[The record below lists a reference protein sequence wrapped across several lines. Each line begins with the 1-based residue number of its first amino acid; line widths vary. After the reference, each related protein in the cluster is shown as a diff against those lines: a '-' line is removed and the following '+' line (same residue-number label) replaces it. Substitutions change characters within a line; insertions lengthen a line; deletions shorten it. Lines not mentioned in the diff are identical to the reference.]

1 MENKRKNNGEGSIF
15 QVSDNKWIAKISLG
29 TRKDGKPNIKQ
40 FSGKTEAV
48 VKNKLKEFKK
58 SSDYKLKHMP
68 SNDTVKS
75 YFTMWLKEFQYNK
88 LKPLSYDR
96 LESTV
101 NNHIIPNLG
110 NIKIDKVT
118 REQIQVLINELHH
131 KGLSYS
137 SIKKVYVALNSCY
150 KHAMIDDVVLKNPC
164 LGIVL
169 PSQTETTKQI
179 TAFTDNEVEQI
190 KLELVRTK
198 ANGDM
203 YYTFGYAFLLIL
215 NTGLRMG
222 EALSL
227 LYANS
232 IKVIVDKEKL
242 FLDVYPI
249 IKNDRT
255 LVPMRA
261 IFEKLGATVDWDD
274 KTKTVIA
281 TKDGV
286 EIKLTIDKDTAMIN
300 GLETKLD
307 TPATIENSRTMV
319 PVRFISEALGKTVE
333 WDGENRYVIVK

>member
-1 MENKRKNNGEGSIF
+1 MNRTRKSNGEGSIF
-15 QVSDNKWIAKISLG
+15 QVSENKWVAKISMG
-29 TRKDGKPNIKQ
+29 IREDGKPNIKQ
-40 FSGKTEAV
+40 FSGKTETI

-58 SSDYKLKHMP
+58 SRDYELKHKP

-75 YFTMWLKEFQYNK
+75 YFTMWLKEFKYNK

-110 NIKIDKVT
+110 GIKIDKVT
-118 REQIQVLINELHH
+118 RERIQVLINKLYH

-150 KHAMIDDVVLKNPC
+150 KYAMIDDVVLKNPC

-169 PSQTETTKQI
+169 PSQTETTRQI
-179 TAFTDNEVEQI
+179 TAFTDSEVEQI
-190 KLELVRTK
+190 KAELVRTK

-227 LYANS
+227 MWGFWDGSHWLKNAPVFDDDWS
-232 IKVIVDKEKL
+232 VKL
-242 FLDVYPI
+242 SGQQYIDLVYNKWWTQENGKTASDGTFNVKGYYGDYLI
-249 IKNDRT
+249 TASKDGKT
-255 LVPMRA
+255 S
-261 IFEKLGATVDWDD
+261 TVDVKCYKGND
-274 KTKTVIA
+274 
-281 TKDGV
+281 
-286 EIKLTIDKDTAMIN
+286 N
-300 GLETKLD
+300 
-307 TPATIENSRTMV
+307 TIE
-319 PVRFISEALGKTVE
+319 
-333 WDGENRYVIVK
+333 IVLK